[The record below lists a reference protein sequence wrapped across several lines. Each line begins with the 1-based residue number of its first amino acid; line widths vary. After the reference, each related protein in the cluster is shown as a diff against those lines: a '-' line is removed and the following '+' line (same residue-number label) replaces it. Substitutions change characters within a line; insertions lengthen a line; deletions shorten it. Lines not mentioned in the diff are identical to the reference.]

1 MSPPDELQV
10 AHAELAAAITAIQQV
25 PGFEG
30 FLAPA
35 RFADVAA
42 TAGHPLV
49 YLVPSEQAGLA
60 LIVHGEMV
68 TDVRLPGLTD
78 REVHDWAERHAA
90 RDGWRQH
97 LPGLT
102 GWLWDAVAGPL
113 LDALPGTTR
122 ITLVPAGLTGL
133 LPLHAARCPDA
144 SRPTGYRYLI
154 DDLVPGYTPN
164 ARALAAARDLAARV
178 DARRLLVV
186 TDARLP
192 HARWEGLAAAA
203 AFPES
208 EVRDGSDFDSAL
220 LPAADVAHFG
230 CHGAV
235 ATEPLQNAIRLTA
248 TTSLRLA
255 DILPMRLRLRL
266 AVLSACDT
274 FVPGRTLPDEVIN
287 LPTGLLQAGVAGVV
301 ASMWAVDDH
310 ATALLM
316 TEFYRRWEP
325 AGDPA
330 AALIGA
336 QRWLRDA
343 TPAEVEDH
351 WAAALEAGESWLP
364 EEVAAALLPGVFAAG
379 ESGSRPWSEPASWAA
394 FTFTGA

>member
-1 MSPPDELQV
+1 MPPDELQL
-10 AHAELAAAITAIQQV
+10 AHAELAAAIKAIQYV
-25 PGFEG
+25 PGFEN
-30 FLAPA
+30 FLAPT

-49 YLVPSEQAGLA
+49 YLVPSEQSGLA
-60 LIVHGEMV
+60 LIVHGDTV

-78 REVHDWAERHAA
+78 RQVHEWAERHTAP
-90 RDGWRQH
+90 DGWRRH

-113 LDALPGTTR
+113 LDALPGAPR

-133 LPLHAARCPDA
+133 LPLHAARCADA
-144 SRPTGYRYLI
+144 ARPSGYRYLI
-154 DDLVPGYTPN
+154 DDVVAGYTPN
-164 ARALAAARDLAARV
+164 ARALAAARELAAG
-178 DARRLLVV
+178 AEPRRLLVV
-186 TDARLP
+186 TDSRLP
-192 HARWEGLAAAA
+192 HARWEGRAAAV
-203 AFPES
+203 AFGES
-208 EVRDGSDFDSAL
+208 VVRTGEEFEPGL
-220 LPAADVAHFG
+220 LANADVAHFG

-235 ATEPLQNAIRLTA
+235 DVEPLQNAIRLTA
-248 TTSLRLA
+248 ATSLRVA
-255 DILPMRLRLRL
+255 DVLPMRLRLRL

-316 TEFYRRWEP
+316 TEFYRRWRP
-325 AGDPA
+325 ADDPA
-330 AALIGA
+330 AALAVA

-343 TPAEVEDH
+343 TPVDVEEQ
-351 WAAALEAGESWLP
+351 WGAALDAGEAWLP
-364 EEVAAALLPGVFAAG
+364 EEVADALLPGVFAAG
-379 ESGSRPWSEPASWAA
+379 DSGGRPWSEPATWAA